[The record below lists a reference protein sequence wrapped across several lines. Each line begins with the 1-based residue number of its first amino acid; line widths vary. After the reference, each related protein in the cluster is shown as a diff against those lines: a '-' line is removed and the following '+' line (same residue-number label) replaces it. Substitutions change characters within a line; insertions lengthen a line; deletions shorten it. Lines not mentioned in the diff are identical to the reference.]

1 MVIKT
6 HSVAIPFDDWLDSGE
21 AYVEE
26 TKDAGCDML
35 ALVCSLYRDGKK
47 SKDIYEAIEQMC
59 NNNSFSETVEQCD
72 IDLADSI
79 RKFYRQKLMLKR
91 LATEDIS
98 EFDKIVEWIVSNPE
112 HLYKQS
118 HLRPLVKLP
127 VFYIEDSETK
137 DIIKNH
143 TSVPEKCAD
152 AIHCSITYVGCVR
165 KNISRGEYI
174 SYYFSTPD
182 NHLLKVVAKVDIENT
197 APNLWDSILK
207 TNKNIKI
214 DTPVNRERIPGET
227 FYVYEIRDAR
237 KMIVYF
243 I

>member
-1 MVIKT
+1 MVIKPQP
-6 HSVAIPFDDWLDSGE
+6 VAIPFDDWLVSSE

-47 SKDIYEAIEQMC
+47 SKDVYEAIEQMC
-59 NNNSFSETVEQCD
+59 NGDSFSATVEQSD
-72 IDLADSI
+72 IDLADNI

-98 EFDKIVEWIVSNPE
+98 DFEKIVEWIVSNPE

-127 VFYIEDSETK
+127 VFYLEDSETRN
-137 DIIKNH
+137 IIKNH
-143 TSVPEKCAD
+143 ISVPEKHTD
-152 AIHCSITYVGCVR
+152 SIHCSITYAGCVR
-165 KNISRGEYI
+165 KSISRGEYNL
-174 SYYFSTPD
+174 YYFGTPD
-182 NHLLKVVAKVDIENT
+182 NHLLKVVVRVDIENT

-214 DTPVNRERIPGET
+214 DTPVKRERIPGEL
-227 FYVYEIRDAR
+227 FYVYEIKDAR
-237 KMIVYF
+237 KFIIYF
-243 I
+243 E